1 MVARLEQNGWFDR
14 PRPDT
19 GQCPLMR
26 VRSTLILAALLA
38 LTVALPGPA
47 AAAVLVEASGGSYG
61 APPTEPGLPLTEPG
75 AQAAD
80 PGATAQATYSY
91 SMYRPKTHTVQKTD
105 WYCVPASIQMML
117 NLIKGT
123 HSKGEAAQ
131 TMYWRYAQEHSTYP
145 ITDNGADAGGWVA
158 ALKHWGGGNYYV
170 GIHSTMQA
178 SLRAAAKRMRATG
191 KPVGMIVWGNH
202 GGHAWVMTGFKST
215 ADPKFTDSY
224 TVTTVQA
231 MGPLWPY
238 GTIGGKSF
246 DPGPR
251 EWVSYS
257 ELRNKFT
264 ENVQRNAPAWNG
276 RWLTVL
282 P

>member
-1 MVARLEQNGWFDR
+1 M
-14 PRPDT
+14 
-19 GQCPLMR
+19 PLMR
-26 VRSTLILAALLA
+26 IRSTLILAALLA
-38 LTVALPGPA
+38 LTVALPAPA

-61 APPTEPGLPLTEPG
+61 APPQPEPGLPVTNPG
-75 AQAAD
+75 TQAPD
-80 PGATAQATYSY
+80 PGATAQANYSY
-91 SMYRPKTHTVQKTD
+91 SMYRANTHTVQKTD

-131 TMYWRYAQEHSTYP
+131 TMYWRYAQDHSTYR
-145 ITDNGADAGGWVA
+145 ITDNGADAGGWAA

-170 GIHSTMQA
+170 GINTTMQA
-178 SLRAAAKRMRATG
+178 SLRTAAKRMRATG
-191 KPVGMIVWGNH
+191 KPVGMIVWGRH

-215 ADPKFTDSY
+215 ADPKFSASY

-251 EWVSYS
+251 EWVSYA

-264 ENVQRNAPAWNG
+264 DNIQHNAPAWNG